1 MPVRPAPD
9 GRYMQMWAAAS
20 SSGDLSGVQL
30 DRCSTQPSASG
41 TRMPPFC
48 DADADATTLSSYT
61 AESADAVL
69 VFARAMQAV
78 IQDGGSLD
86 WRSPAALY
94 NAMLALDAKAG
105 VSGNIV
111 LGAEGDRAGSFELL
125 NLQLMSGTE
134 TSQRR
139 RELFVTLDTLRA
151 DLVSLGIWD
160 RANGYQAGSNLPLFH
175 GRTTKIPYDSSPTFY
190 PPTCGEDGVREDD
203 FFGVNVSGCT
213 DGGGHTLRFDWQ
225 MTPPG
230 TGCELPRDQQLECE
244 YVPLENPLA
253 TVLSA
258 VGFLLPLTALGLVCI
273 GHALGHRRPARDT
286 DRNRQQMVL
295 DSAIRGWVI
304 LGRACAVVGALAI
317 CAVPLILTGQNTAS
331 RCVARPMLRSLAPAL
346 IAFGVA
352 VCDPRLK
359 DESPR
364 NQTKRVVVRR
374 CRCPPATVL
383 LEWCAALLQLVAL
396 ALLVSLAAVLAD
408 WSQGDDAPL
417 PESYERQVLV
427 AVRDERLVVP
437 VNTTRCPRQA
447 LASRSGIRGVG
458 FYAATLMPLLL
469 GVCLCAHVLRLCAA
483 RHLQRYS
490 HLGELLAT
498 LFTLF
503 ACILYVSILWFYDR
517 IDKYSTLAMTSFA
530 VGWWTLATEV
540 LLPAYLGYVARLK
553 QGRWLL
559 LQEDRKEVTLK
570 PPKNQKH
577 LFLSRAPPGSNLRLA
592 SPTASALHTPRT
604 RVADVWASGQ
614 DQVHN
619 MHTAL
624 QLMCPSLQMW
634 LDVEQIKDT
643 ENLEKAVRESDAL
656 LIFLS
661 KGYLA
666 SPFCRQELGAAW
678 KENKPLVLVRESRNT
693 DQGGVSS
700 FDDLISPSE
709 LERVALGDFYND
721 DIKDAMEAHLP
732 QIIKH
737 LTCI

>member
-1 MPVRPAPD
+1 MRPAPD

-30 DRCSTQPSASG
+30 DRCTTQPSASG

-111 LGAEGDRAGSFELL
+111 LGAEGDREGSFELL
-125 NLQLMSGTE
+125 NLQLMSVTAE
-134 TSQRR
+134 AAR

-160 RANGYQAGSNLPLFH
+160 RANGYQAGSYLALFH
-175 GRTTKIPYDSSPTFY
+175 GRTTKIPYDSSGP
-190 PPTCGEDGVREDD
+190 PPTCGADGVREDD
-203 FFGVNVSGCT
+203 FFGVNVSDCT
-213 DGGGHTLRFDWQ
+213 GGGSHTLHFDWQ

-230 TGCELPRDQQLECE
+230 TGCELPRDEQLECE
-244 YVPLENPLA
+244 YVPLESSLA

-258 VGFLLPLTALGLVCI
+258 VGLLLPLTALGLVCI
-273 GHALGHRRPARDT
+273 GRALGHRRPARDT
-286 DRNRQQMVL
+286 DSSRQVVL
-295 DSAIRGWVI
+295 ESAIRGWVI

-331 RCVARPMLRSLAPAL
+331 FCVARPMLRSLAPAL

-359 DESPR
+359 DESPQ

-408 WSQGDDAPL
+408 WSRGDDAPS

-447 LASRSGIRGVG
+447 LGSRSGIHGVG
-458 FYAATLMPLLL
+458 PYAATLMPLLL
-469 GVCLCAHVLRLCAA
+469 GACLCAHVLRLCAA
-483 RHLQRYS
+483 LHLQRYS

-503 ACILYVSILWFYDR
+503 ACILYVSSLWLYDR
-517 IDKYSTLAMTSFA
+517 IDTYSTLAMTSFT

-540 LLPAYLGYVARLK
+540 LLPAYLGYVALRK
-553 QGRWLL
+553 QGGRLL
-559 LQEDRKEVTLK
+559 LQEDEKEVKLK
-570 PPKNQKH
+570 PPNNKKH

-592 SPTASALHTPRT
+592 NAGCKSFTRART
-604 RVADVWASGQ
+604 CVADVWASGQ

-643 ENLEKAVRESDAL
+643 EGLEEAVGECDAL

-678 KENKPLVLVRESRNT
+678 KTKKPLVLVRESRNT
-693 DQGGVSS
+693 DEGGVSS

-709 LERVALGDFYND
+709 LERVALGDFYD
-721 DIKDAMEAHLP
+721 DAIKEAMEAHCCKSL
-732 QIIKH
+732 
-737 LTCI
+737 LYTLDL

>member
-1 MPVRPAPD
+1 
-9 GRYMQMWAAAS
+9 
-20 SSGDLSGVQL
+20 
-30 DRCSTQPSASG
+30 
-41 TRMPPFC
+41 MPPFC

-94 NAMLALDAKAG
+94 NAMLGLDAKAG

-111 LGAEGDRAGSFELL
+111 LDAEGDRAGSFELL
-125 NLQLMSGTE
+125 NLQLMSGTAE
-134 TSQRR
+134 TAR

-160 RANGYQAGSNLPLFH
+160 RANGYQAGSNLALFH
-175 GRTTKIPYDSSPTFY
+175 GKTTKIPYDSSPTFF
-190 PPTCGEDGVREDD
+190 PPTCGSDGVREDV
-203 FFGVNVSGCT
+203 FFGVNVSDCT
-213 DGGGHTLRFDWQ
+213 GGRGHMLYFDWQ

-230 TGCELPRDQQLECE
+230 TGCELPRDEQLECE
-244 YVPLENPLA
+244 YVPLESPLA

-273 GHALGHRRPARDT
+273 GHALGHRRLVRDT
-286 DRNRQQMVL
+286 DRSRQQVVL
-295 DSAIRGWVI
+295 ESAIRGWVI
-304 LGRACAVVGALAI
+304 FGRACAVFGALAI
-317 CAVPLILTGQNTAS
+317 CAVPLILTGKNTAS
-331 RCVARPMLRSLAPAL
+331 FCVARPMLRSLAPAL

-359 DESPR
+359 DETPQ
-364 NQTKRVVVRR
+364 NQTKRVVARR

-408 WSQGDDAPL
+408 WSRGDDAPL

-447 LASRSGIRGVG
+447 LGSRSGIRGVG

-469 GVCLCAHVLRLCAA
+469 GACLCAHVLRLCAA

-503 ACILYVSILWFYDR
+503 ACILYVSTLWLYDR
-517 IDKYSTLAMTSFA
+517 VDHYTTLAMTSFA

-540 LLPAYLGYVARLK
+540 LLPAYLGYVARRK
-553 QGRWLL
+553 QGGWLL
-559 LQEDRKEVTLK
+559 LQEDRKEVKLK
-570 PPKNQKH
+570 PPKEKNH
-577 LFLSRAPPGSNLRLA
+577 LFLSRAPPQLQPRLA
-592 SPTASALHTPRT
+592 NAVCNRFTPSASARVLQTCGHQART
-604 RVADVWASGQ
+604 KC
-614 DQVHN
+614 
-619 MHTAL
+619 T
-624 QLMCPSLQMW
+624 
-634 LDVEQIKDT
+634 
-643 ENLEKAVRESDAL
+643 
-656 LIFLS
+656 
-661 KGYLA
+661 
-666 SPFCRQELGAAW
+666 
-678 KENKPLVLVRESRNT
+678 
-693 DQGGVSS
+693 
-700 FDDLISPSE
+700 
-709 LERVALGDFYND
+709 
-721 DIKDAMEAHLP
+721 
-732 QIIKH
+732 
-737 LTCI
+737 TCTQPCS